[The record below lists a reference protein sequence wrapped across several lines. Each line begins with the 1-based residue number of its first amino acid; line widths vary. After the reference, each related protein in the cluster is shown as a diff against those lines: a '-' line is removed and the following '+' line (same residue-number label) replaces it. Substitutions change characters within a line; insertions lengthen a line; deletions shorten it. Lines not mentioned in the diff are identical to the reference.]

1 MRLILAALLLA
12 LPAAAQETRRAPTG
26 ILLPGIGADDPRR
39 PVNRAEPPWR
49 ALGRVQ
55 TELGSRCTGA
65 LIGPRQVLTAAHCL
79 VAPRSGNFVQP
90 GSVHFLLGYDRGASV
105 AHARVTAFRAAPDYV
120 PGRGPAGAD
129 WAILTLDRAI
139 GTPDRILPLLRDPP
153 PPRTP
158 VMLGGYQQ
166 DRPEMLMADTGCR
179 LIGLQRHPGGER
191 SLVHDCAGTR
201 GASGAP
207 LLARGAD
214 GGWGVIGVQAAVAPD
229 IALGHAAPIGAVTL
243 E

>member
-12 LPAAAQETRRAPTG
+12 LPAAAQETRRPPAAM
-26 ILLPGIGADDPRR
+26 LLPGIGAEDPRR
-39 PVNRAEPPWR
+39 PANLAEPPWR

-55 TELGSRCTGA
+55 TELGGRCTGA
-65 LIGPRQVLTAAHCL
+65 LIGPSAVLTAAHCL

-90 GSVHFLLGYDRGASV
+90 GSVHFLLGYDRGSSV
-105 AHARVTAFRAAPDYV
+105 AHARVAAFRTAPDYT

-129 WAILTLDRAI
+129 WAILTLDRPI
-139 GTPDRILPLLRDPP
+139 GTPGRTLRLLREPP

-179 LIGLQRHPGGER
+179 LIGLQRHAGGER

-207 LLARGAD
+207 LLARGPD
-214 GGWGVIGVQAAVAPD
+214 GAWAIIGIQAAVAPD
-229 IALGHAAPIGAVTL
+229 IALGHAAPAGAVV